1 MIKKTIEFTDFNGVK
16 QVEDH
21 YFNLTKSELFKMEVT
36 AEGNSLQEYASKIVA
51 ANKGSEIMDLFD
63 KVLAK
68 AYGIRSEDGKRFMKS
83 EEIYKAFAESAAYD
97 AFFFE
102 LVTDADKM
110 AKFFNGVV
118 PADVQTEASSIE
130 ELKAQALAAKG
141 GHNKPTVDTMTV
153 VKDVPTESAE
163 EKDISQLTREQL
175 EARLNEMGKSD
186 LK

>member
-1 MIKKTIEFTDFNGVK
+1 MIKKTIEFTDFNGDK

-36 AEGNSLQEYASKIVA
+36 AEGNSLQEYAQKIVE

-68 AYGIRSEDGKRFMKS
+68 SYGIRSEDGKRFMKS
-83 EEIYKAFAESAAYD
+83 EEIYKAFSETAAYD

-110 AKFFNGVV
+110 TKFFAGVV
-118 PADVQTEASSIE
+118 PTDVQAEASSIDD
-130 ELKAQALAAKG
+130 LKAQALAAKG
-141 GHNKPTVDTMTV
+141 GFNKPTVETMTT
-153 VKDVPTESAE
+153 VKDIPTESLAAKE
-163 EKDISQLTREQL
+163 PQDISSLSREEL
-175 EARLNEMGKSD
+175 EARLRNSNS
-186 LK
+186 